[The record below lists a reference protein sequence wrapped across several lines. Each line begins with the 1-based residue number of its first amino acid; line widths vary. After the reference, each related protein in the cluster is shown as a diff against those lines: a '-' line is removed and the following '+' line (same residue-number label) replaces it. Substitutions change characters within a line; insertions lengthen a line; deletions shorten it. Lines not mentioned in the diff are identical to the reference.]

1 MHTDAR
7 EERANCKYDPTWLL
21 LSLCGVKV
29 RIGASNEGW
38 TRERVLSTS
47 CRAPPWWKFI
57 NIRGEAWRL
66 WTFSPIHLVL
76 RTRDIPR
83 PRDNLTQRRNTSLQL
98 SPHPSV
104 SCRLGGYIL
113 GKIWAG
119 QRAKEYFMRK
129 SCPAWTG
136 PTQPNAARKH
146 SLPSCL
152 HNRENKTHQQNKQT
166 NNHTNKTTKATKK
179 GLVQTA

>member
-1 MHTDAR
+1 MKFYQHSR
-7 EERANCKYDPTWLL
+7 R
-21 LSLCGVKV
+21 GVKAV
-29 RIGASNEGW
+29 
-38 TRERVLSTS
+38 
-47 CRAPPWWKFI
+47 
-57 NIRGEAWRL
+57 NIQPHS
-66 WTFSPIHLVL
+66 FSLGYARH
-76 RTRDIPR
+76 PR

-113 GKIWAG
+113 GKIWAR

-136 PTQPNAARKH
+136 YPTQPNAARKH

-152 HNRENKTHQQNKQT
+152 HHRENKTHQQNKQT
-166 NNHTNKTTKATKK
+166 NKHTNKTTKATKK
-179 GLVQTA
+179 GLVQTALKKHCTKATILHKLSF

>member
-1 MHTDAR
+1 MNKR
-7 EERANCKYDPTWLL
+7 KR
-21 LSLCGVKV
+21 
-29 RIGASNEGW
+29 
-38 TRERVLSTS
+38 TRELSTS

-76 RTRDIPR
+76 GTRDIPR
-83 PRDNLTQRRNTSLQL
+83 PRDNLTQRRNTSLKL
-98 SPHPSV
+98 SPYPSV

-136 PTQPNAARKH
+136 YPTQPNAARKH

-152 HNRENKTHQQNKQT
+152 HHRENKTHRQNKQT
-166 NNHTNKTTKATKK
+166 TNHTNKTTKATKK